1 VAIVLTF
8 GEEPSGHPKP
18 RGDEGNG
25 RWPGEAPKT
34 CEKGVPKHGSFR
46 NHIKNLGMLLYFSE
60 ESKES
65 K

>member
-1 VAIVLTF
+1 VVTKETEDGLAKRPT
-8 GEEPSGHPKP
+8 
-18 RGDEGNG
+18 
-25 RWPGEAPKT
+25 T